1 MVKSCPKTISVLN
14 DPKSQ
19 FMTPNLGS
27 WFVLHHGGVS
37 VEPSC
42 FLCGKGLNPSQGLQ
56 PLVTGS
62 SSAATSAP
70 SNRKHQVPWPSF
82 SFHIC
87 LKARR
92 SWARHTG
99 PCVAGSKDPAWAPAA
114 RVRGTIRC
122 GWACEW
128 PHRTHGRRRGTAWW
142 GGLGKRGGQAA
153 RWPKTG
159 WCLSFGL
166 WCLKALFAPLDVV
179 LSGASVAL
187 HGDCQAETS

>member
-27 WFVLHHGGVS
+27 WFVFHHGGVS

-62 SSAATSAP
+62 SSAATSVP
-70 SNRKHQVPWPSF
+70 SNCKHQVPWPSF
-82 SFHIC
+82 SFHIF

-92 SWARHTG
+92 SWAGHIG
-99 PCVAGSKDPAWAPAA
+99 PCVAWSKDPAWAPAA

-122 GWACEW
+122 GWACKW
-128 PHRTHGRRRGTAWW
+128 PHRTHGRRRGTSGEARRSGSMVAQDGLVFELRFVVFENPFCSSGCGAVRCL
-142 GGLGKRGGQAA
+142 GGIARG
-153 RWPKTG
+153 P
-159 WCLSFGL
+159 
-166 WCLKALFAPLDVV
+166 
-179 LSGASVAL
+179 SG
-187 HGDCQAETS
+187 